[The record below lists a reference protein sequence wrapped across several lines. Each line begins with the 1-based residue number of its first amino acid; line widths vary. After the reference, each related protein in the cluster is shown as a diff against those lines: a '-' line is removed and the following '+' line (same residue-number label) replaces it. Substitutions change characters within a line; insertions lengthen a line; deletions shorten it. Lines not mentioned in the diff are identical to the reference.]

1 MKYTIK
7 LVVACLSL
15 TVLGGCATTTA
26 VRDPAYAPVRPAER
40 DAAAQTAAPAPSAQ
54 GSIYRAGHEISLFE
68 DQRAR
73 RVGDILTI
81 RLVERTNANKSAKTN
96 TKKENDVTIANP
108 TLFGKLPT
116 FDLFTSHDNNLGFGL
131 NSNQDF
137 SGEGDSAQSNS
148 LTGSVTVSVVE
159 VLANGYLMVRGE
171 KLLTINQG
179 DEYVQVAGIV
189 RPADIR
195 SDNTVLS
202 TQVAD
207 AQITYAGKGQVADSN
222 AAGWLARFFLSAL
235 WPF

>member
-1 MKYTIK
+1 MRNVIK
-7 LVVACLSL
+7 LVAASLGLIVLS
-15 TVLGGCATTTA
+15 GCATTTA
-26 VRDPAYAPVRPAER
+26 VRDPAYAPVRPVER
-40 DAAAQTAAPAPSAQ
+40 DAVQTTAPVIQAQ

-81 RLVERTNANKSAKTN
+81 RLVEKTDANKKAKTA
-96 TKKENDVTIANP
+96 TKKANDVSITNP
-108 TLFGKLPT
+108 TLFGKSPS
-116 FDLFTSHDNNLGFGL
+116 FDLPVSHDNNLGFGL

-159 VLANGYLMVRGE
+159 VLTNGYLLVRGE

-179 DEYVQVAGIV
+179 DEHVQVAGIV

-195 SDNTVLS
+195 SDNSVLS